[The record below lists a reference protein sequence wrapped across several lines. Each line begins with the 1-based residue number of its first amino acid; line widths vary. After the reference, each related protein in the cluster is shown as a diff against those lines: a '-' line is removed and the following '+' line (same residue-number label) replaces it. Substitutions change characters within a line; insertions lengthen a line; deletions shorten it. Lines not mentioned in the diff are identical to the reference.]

1 MGGRGSGHT
10 TSSGCSGIDY
20 AGSSNRLSSNST
32 LPSTDSPRT
41 PDEYRP
47 QSHAD
52 SYYAGKGKHPV
63 SNTLSRPSSSQQ
75 STMNAPRLE
84 TTLDTSSLFGDDM
97 FEFDRPRKGKN
108 DGGSMDAVTIIPP
121 TPKIASNSIIN
132 SVCDFKTSFVVVLI
146 TGTE

>member
-1 MGGRGSGHT
+1 MTYRGSGHT
-10 TSSGCSGIDY
+10 TSSGYSGIDY

-52 SYYAGKGKHPV
+52 SYYAGGKGKRPV
-63 SNTLSRPSSSQQ
+63 GNTLSPSSSQQ

-97 FEFDRPRKGKN
+97 FEFDRLKKGKN
-108 DGGSMDAVTIIPP
+108 DGGSIIPT

-132 SVCDFKTSFVVVLI
+132 SVCDFQISFVVVLI